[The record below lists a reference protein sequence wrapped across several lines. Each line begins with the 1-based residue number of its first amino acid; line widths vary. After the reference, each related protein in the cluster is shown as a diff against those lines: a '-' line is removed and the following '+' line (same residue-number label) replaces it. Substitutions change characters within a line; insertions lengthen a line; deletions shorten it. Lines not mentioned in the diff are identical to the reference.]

1 MTINELLKEMKKSF
15 PNMEYKATSK
25 EGLVF
30 KSKGWVEYENEK
42 NTARHRKG

>member
-1 MTINELLKEMKKSF
+1 MTINEFLKQMKQSF

-25 EGLVF
+25 DGLVF

-42 NTARHRKG
+42 NTARYRKG